1 MKKQAMGSARGKF
14 LSLLYKRVS
23 MAIPTGIE
31 DLNSVL
37 LGGIP
42 NNSIVLISFD
52 NLDTTKLVADLIYGG
67 QKQAALVTTDA
78 SPADFKNEK
87 YVFVDAYSEQNG
99 LTPRTTDFPVTGAG
113 YINDMSLNLSEIKSK
128 HDLEAIVVFTLSTL
142 LKENPKDAVYKFI
155 NVTKG
160 RVPDGFLA
168 LFVNRLETSN
178 QDMAKLK
185 ALATLTMELATAED
199 KLIVTST
206 RFPLPLKLERD
217 GRTLE
222 AI

>member
-1 MKKQAMGSARGKF
+1 MKKQARGCARGKF

-42 NNSIVLISFD
+42 DDSIVLISFD
-52 NLDTTKLVADLIYGG
+52 NLDMAKLVADLIYGG

-113 YINDMSLNLSEIKSK
+113 YINDMSLNLSEIKGK
-128 HDLEAIVVFTLSTL
+128 YNLEAIVVFTLSTL

-155 NVTKG
+155 DVTKG

-185 ALATLTMELATAED
+185 ALATLTMELAIAED

-206 RFPLPLKLERD
+206 RFPLPLKFERE
-217 GRTLE
+217 GRALE